1 MKWDHVGIKSLDVEK
16 SLQFYCDIL
25 GLEKQEELEIL
36 GKRFFFVGND
46 TVSIEIE
53 AGSSSDRRIDPRT
66 QTGLYHLAFT
76 VDDVTTLVEQLKSK
90 GVPIALEP
98 VSTRPD
104 RLVAFVEDPDGAFI
118 QLIQTRLCS
127 GEEVGR

>member
-1 MKWDHVGIKSLDVEK
+1 MKWDHIGIKTSDVDK
-16 SLQFYCDIL
+16 SLRFYTDIL
-25 GLEKQEELEIL
+25 GLERQEELEIM
-36 GKRFFFVGND
+36 GKRFYFVGND

-53 AGSSSDRRIDPRT
+53 AGNPGDTQIDPRA

-76 VDDVTTLVEQLKSK
+76 VDDVASLVDRLKSE
-90 GVPIALEP
+90 GIPIALEP

-118 QLIQTRLCS
+118 QLIQKLS
-127 GEEVGR
+127 

>member
-1 MKWDHVGIKSLDVEK
+1 MRWDHVGIKASDIEK
-16 SLQFYCDIL
+16 SLAFYCDVL

-36 GKRFFFVGND
+36 GKRFFFVGNE

-53 AGSSSDRRIDPRT
+53 AGNSGDKQADPRT

-76 VDDVTTLVEQLKSK
+76 VDDLEGLVDRLKAA
-90 GVPIALEP
+90 GVPIALPP

-104 RLVAFVEDPDGAFI
+104 RIVAFVEDPDGAFL
-118 QLIQTRLCS
+118 QLIQVLDNQK
-127 GEEVGR
+127 